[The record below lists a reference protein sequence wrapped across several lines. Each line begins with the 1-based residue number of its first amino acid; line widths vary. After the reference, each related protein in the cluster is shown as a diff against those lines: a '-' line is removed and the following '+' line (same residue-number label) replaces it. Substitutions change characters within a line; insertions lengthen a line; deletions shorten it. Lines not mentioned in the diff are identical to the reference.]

1 MIQRLWPRSEISK
14 EVEFCVNIA
23 REISILKDR
32 VAKILKSGATLI
44 LTSLGID
51 DLAQKYLIEAGVIGV
66 RRVDKADLRRIARS
80 SGATVITTM
89 AN

>member
-1 MIQRLWPRSEISK
+1 MIQRLWLRSEISK